1 MEIIYIC
8 LPKWTESNIF
18 RVVHAVAEV
27 VYVLK
32 CLLLRRGLAFASFQ
46 RLGARTAVVCYAHSS
61 ITAYLSRVRVVCC
74 GRYMIHEPSPAGAAM
89 AAILAAAA
97 AAVAAAVVAAVAAD
111 ALPPP
116 LPLGQPIL
124 PGLAGFQAR
133 LAAAAHWRWRCRRR
147 GRCRGR
153 PPSPPAANALGPAMA
168 AAAAFAAGA
177 PALLACCVVSYCMR
191 SRPHVCPA
199 ARLLAAWLGSGGR
212 DGCHCGLPRPYLPL
226 PPSAA
231 ATLGRHH

>member
-1 MEIIYIC
+1 
-8 LPKWTESNIF
+8 
-18 RVVHAVAEV
+18 
-27 VYVLK
+27 
-32 CLLLRRGLAFASFQ
+32 
-46 RLGARTAVVCYAHSS
+46 
-61 ITAYLSRVRVVCC
+61 
-74 GRYMIHEPSPAGAAM
+74 MIHEPSPAGAAM